1 MSDPLFEGVYGTYSI
16 DERDR
21 RKVAL
26 EPAKNPLLS
35 ALKRG

>member
-1 MSDPLFEGVYGTYSI
+1 MLGLI

-26 EPAKNPLLS
+26 EPVKNPLLS